1 MQKDEFIKQLQ
12 AAFKTE
18 AAERL
23 DVMGAG
29 LVALEKQAGTD
40 QQKAI
45 LESVF
50 REAHSLKGAAR
61 AADYREIEK
70 LCQSIET
77 VFDKIRYGALA
88 ARRELFDILQD
99 SVKAMEAYLAGLEK
113 GRPPAGKSKLAEL
126 GAALKG
132 LTGHGGADENTGA
145 EPIFERSCEPED
157 EIVKTGKKEL
167 SEPQAAGRQQIE
179 SGNASDPEAPGI
191 QNIFNPLSTQTI
203 RIGAGKLDAILHQAQ
218 EMVALKL
225 TAGQNKNC
233 FRELVKSFRNLE
245 KNWNG
250 IDSEK
255 RSLRKLIQEMN
266 GSQEMAKISSCLDNI
281 LAFFN
286 SNNETVKMLS
296 QELSAMAKAEDL
308 FHWSLGRMV
317 DDLLDNT
324 KQAMMLPF
332 SGLMTGLVRMVR
344 DIGGSQGKDVDL
356 IVKGGEVEI
365 DRRILERLKD
375 PLVHLLRNAIDHGVE
390 DTQDRV
396 QKGKT
401 SKATIN
407 LSVFQYQGDE
417 VRIQLSDDGRGID
430 LDNIRK
436 TAVQRG
442 LISTEEAKQ
451 LDDPKTID
459 LIFKSSLSTAGQVTD
474 MSGRGLGLAI
484 VQESIEHLDGN
495 LTVETRQGEGTS
507 FLLKLPVSL
516 ATFRGVLVRTGGR
529 LFVIPSSRVERVLRV
544 KGVDIQT
551 VENRPTI
558 RVDGRLIVY
567 KSLADVLGLS
577 TANDEKDD
585 MEFETVM
592 VLGTANKQI
601 AYQVDEV
608 LGEQEGLVKNLG
620 KQLKGVPNIMGAT
633 VLGSGRPV
641 PILMVRELL
650 EADKAADVT
659 CVKVRPSVE
668 KDKHD
673 KASILI
679 AEDSVT
685 SRILLAN
692 ILESAGYSVKTTV
705 DGKEA
710 YTTLKSETFDLV
722 VSDVEMPRMNGF
734 ELTKKIR
741 SDAMLTDTPVIL
753 VTGLGSSEDRERGI
767 DAGADAYIVKN
778 DFDQNNLLRAVRRH
792 V

>member
-1 MQKDEFIKQLQ
+1 MQKDKFIKQLQ
-12 AAFKTE
+12 AAFKSE

-23 DVMGAG
+23 EVMGAG

-45 LESVF
+45 LESIF
-50 REAHSLKGAAR
+50 REAHSLKGASR
-61 AADYREIEK
+61 AADYREIET

-77 VFDKIRYGALA
+77 VFDKIRRGILA
-88 ARRELFDILQD
+88 ARRELFDRLHD
-99 SVKAMEAYLAGLEK
+99 SVRAIEIYLANPEK
-113 GRPPAGKSKLAEL
+113 GRPPADKSRLAEL
-126 GAALKG
+126 DAALKDFA
-132 LTGHGGADENTGA
+132 LHGGAKKSAGQRQPDET
-145 EPIFERSCEPED
+145 SC
-157 EIVKTGKKEL
+157 VSANRKEE
-167 SEPQAAGRQQIE
+167 SGEKAVPEPQAPDDEGIE
-179 SGNASDPEAPGI
+179 SSGASDPKPQGI
-191 QNIFNPLSTQTI
+191 QDIFNPLTTQAI
-203 RIGAGKLDAILHQAQ
+203 RIEAGKLDAILHQAQ
-218 EMVALKL
+218 EMVSLKL
-225 TAGQNKNC
+225 TAVQNNNR
-233 FRELVKSFRNLE
+233 FRALARSFHDLE

-255 RSLRKLIQEMN
+255 RSLRRFIQEMN
-266 GSQEMAKISSCLDNI
+266 GSQKMAKISSCLENI

-286 SNNETVKMLS
+286 SSHDTVKVVSHKLS
-296 QELSAMAKAEDL
+296 TIAKAEDH
-308 FHWSLGRMV
+308 FQWSLGRMV
-317 DDLLDNT
+317 DDLLDDT

-344 DIGGSQGKDVDL
+344 DIGRSQGKDVDL
-356 IVKGGEVEI
+356 IATGGDVEI
-365 DRRILERLKD
+365 DRRILERVKD
-375 PLVHLLRNAIDHGVE
+375 PLVHLLRNAIDHGIE
-390 DTQDRV
+390 DAQDRIE
-396 QKGKT
+396 KGKAP
-401 SKATIN
+401 KATIK

-430 LDNIRK
+430 PGNIRE
-436 TAVQRG
+436 TAVRRG
-442 LISTEEAKQ
+442 LISTEEARQ
-451 LDDPKTID
+451 LDDSKTMD

-484 VQESIEHLDGN
+484 VQESIEHLDGH

-516 ATFRGVLVRTGGR
+516 ATFRGVLMRTGGR

-577 TANDEKDD
+577 KPIDEKDD
-585 MEFETVM
+585 LEFENVM
-592 VLGTANKQI
+592 VLGNANKQI
-601 AYQVDEV
+601 AYRVDEV

-620 KQLKGVPNIMGAT
+620 KQLRGVPNIMGAA
-633 VLGSGRPV
+633 VLGSGKPV

-650 EADKAADVT
+650 EADHAADVT
-659 CVKVRPSVE
+659 CLEAGPSVK
-668 KDKHD
+668 KDKPA

-685 SRILLAN
+685 SRILLVN
-692 ILESAGYSVKTTV
+692 ILESAGYRVKTTV

-710 YTTLKSETFDLV
+710 YSMLKSETFDLV
-722 VSDVEMPRMNGF
+722 LSDVEMPRMNGF

-741 SDAMLTDTPVIL
+741 SDAKLTHTPVIL
-753 VTGLGSSEDRERGI
+753 VTGLGASEDRERGI

-778 DFDQNNLLRAVRRH
+778 DFDQSDLLQVIRRH
-792 V
+792 I